1 MVLVDASVWVEH
13 FRRNDAQLARLLE
26 AADVV
31 VHPFVIGELALG
43 TLRDRV
49 RVLGLF
55 GRMPVAAVA
64 THTEVLTL
72 VERRHLAGRGIG
84 YVDAHLLASAVI
96 ARARLWTRDERLAA
110 VARELAVS

>member
-31 VHPFVIGELALG
+31 VH
-43 TLRDRV
+43 
-49 RVLGLF
+49 
-55 GRMPVAAVA
+55 
-64 THTEVLTL
+64 
-72 VERRHLAGRGIG
+72 
-84 YVDAHLLASAVI
+84 LLASAVI

-110 VARELAVS
+110 VARELAVA